1 MKIEVEVT
9 KEVHELGLAFKK
21 IIVAY
26 HAAKADGWDTLQ
38 DLPAVVLA
46 AIPDLMAG
54 LQGIEKSGAEFKE
67 APIKAALGALVPIA
81 EGIELLVKKD
91 EPKAE

>member
-21 IIVAY
+21 IISAY
-26 HAAKADGWDTLQ
+26 SSAKADGWDTLQ

-46 AIPDLMAG
+46 AIPDLMTA
-54 LQGIEKSGAEFKE
+54 LQGIEKSGDEFKA

-81 EGIELLVKKD
+81 EGVELLIKKD
-91 EPKAE
+91 EPKTE